1 MDGVFAEGYV
11 GEGAIFR
18 VDARDATDEEVGGL
32 QIEEG
37 GVDEGCDGRGCVDL
51 GFASCQ
57 LADRAIFQTMC
68 LWKERRE
75 PGDGNVVSEQ
85 VAN

>member
-1 MDGVFAEGYV
+1 
-11 GEGAIFR
+11 
-18 VDARDATDEEVGGL
+18 
-32 QIEEG
+32 
-37 GVDEGCDGRGCVDL
+37 
-51 GFASCQ
+51 

-75 PGDGNVVSEQ
+75 PGYGNIVSEQ